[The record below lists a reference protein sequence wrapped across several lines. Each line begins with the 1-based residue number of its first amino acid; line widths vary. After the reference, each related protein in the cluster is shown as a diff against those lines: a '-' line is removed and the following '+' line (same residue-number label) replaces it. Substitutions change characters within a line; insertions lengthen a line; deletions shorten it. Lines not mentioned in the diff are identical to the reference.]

1 MKTAIITGASNGIG
15 QQIARLLAHNN
26 YNVVIGYNSDKLSA
40 QKLETELLSQGLSA
54 VTCRADISNAQ
65 DCANLVRFALQQFGK
80 IDLLVN
86 NAGICKT
93 GLLIDLG
100 ADDIQRVIS
109 TNLVGAILMT
119 QAVAGHMLSNQDG
132 NIINISSIWGEIG
145 GSCESVYSA
154 SKGGIIAFT
163 KALAKELGYNN
174 IRVNCIA
181 PGLIDTKMNSN
192 LSEQDIQDIVLDI
205 PCGRMGKVDDI
216 AQAVLWLAGDNAS
229 YINGQVLSVN
239 GGWNC

>member
-26 YNVVIGYNSDKLSA
+26 YNVVIGYNTDKLSA
-40 QKLETELLSQGLSA
+40 QKLEEELVSQGLSA
-54 VTCRADISNAQ
+54 VACHADIAKAE
-65 DCANLVRFALQQFGK
+65 DTAHLANFALQKFGK

-93 GLLIDLG
+93 GLLIDLS
-100 ADDIQRVIS
+100 ADDIQNVIS
-109 TNLVGAILMT
+109 TNLVGTILMSK
-119 QAVAGHMLSNQDG
+119 AVAGHMLSNQSG

-154 SKGGIIAFT
+154 SKGGIIALT
-163 KALAKELGYNN
+163 KALAKELGYNH

-181 PGLIDTKMNSN
+181 PGLVDTKMNSN
-192 LSEQDIQDIVLDI
+192 LSEQDIADIVEDI
-205 PCGRMGKVDDI
+205 PCGRMGNVDDI
-216 AQAVLWLAGDNAS
+216 AQAVLWLDSDKAS
-229 YINGQVLSVN
+229 YINGQVLSIN